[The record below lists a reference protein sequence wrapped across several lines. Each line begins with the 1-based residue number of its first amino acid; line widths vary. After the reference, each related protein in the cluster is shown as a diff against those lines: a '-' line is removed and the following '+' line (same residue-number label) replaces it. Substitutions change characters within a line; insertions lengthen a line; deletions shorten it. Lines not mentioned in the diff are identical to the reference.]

1 MKHKH
6 LDCLMQDLHNIS
18 QMIADDI
25 LQRSEA
31 AREVQ
36 EVLDTMRMTLL
47 NRKCPS
53 SRLAEYA
60 VCLLRAERYRQV
72 RIYGKSLREVRD
84 LSLWITGLKAFR
96 RRLEK
101 TEETWR
107 YRQWEASRAAYSL
120 AGLFILPAY
129 LIFSLAVGV
138 GCDLRISSVILGG
151 YLVYLT
157 GVAVR
162 AKDCVAIYW
171 SLYSFI
177 PLVMLN

>member
-1 MKHKH
+1 MATQSLARTATPVKQTRYPPRMTELIRK
-6 LDCLMQDLHNIS
+6 S
-18 QMIADDI
+18 QPTPTAREKIRYAGRI
-25 LQRSEA
+25 NNPASEYA
-31 AREVQ
+31 AR
-36 EVLDTMRMTLL
+36 
-47 NRKCPS
+47 
-53 SRLAEYA
+53 LA
-60 VCLLRAERYRQV
+60 
-72 RIYGKSLREVRD
+72 SH
-84 LSLWITGLKAFR
+84 
-96 RRLEK
+96 
-101 TEETWR
+101 WR

-151 YLVYLT
+151 YLVCLT

>member
-1 MKHKH
+1 MKYKH
-6 LDCLMQDLHNIS
+6 LDSLMQDLHNIN
-18 QMIADDI
+18 QMIAGDI
-25 LQRSEA
+25 PLRTEVV
-31 AREVQ
+31 REVQ
-36 EVLDTMRMTLL
+36 EVLDTMRTTLI

-53 SRLAEYA
+53 SRLGEHA

-72 RIYGKSLREVRD
+72 RINGKPLREVRD
-84 LSLWITGLKAFR
+84 LSLLITGLKAFR
-96 RRLEK
+96 RRLEI

-120 AGLFILPAY
+120 AGVFILPAY

-138 GCDLRISSVILGG
+138 GCDLRVSSVILGV
-151 YLVYLT
+151 YLVCLT
-157 GVAVR
+157 GMAVR

>member
-1 MKHKH
+1 
-6 LDCLMQDLHNIS
+6 Q
-18 QMIADDI
+18 
-25 LQRSEA
+25 
-31 AREVQ
+31 
-36 EVLDTMRMTLL
+36 
-47 NRKCPS
+47 
-53 SRLAEYA
+53 
-60 VCLLRAERYRQV
+60 
-72 RIYGKSLREVRD
+72 
-84 LSLWITGLKAFR
+84 AFR

-151 YLVYLT
+151 YLVCLT